1 MLLPV
6 TMAVHTTTSSSHP
19 LLFLYRGTANPSPA
33 VISLPSSLRGVS
45 LRSRATAA
53 PPAETL
59 SDDGIPDA
67 PPVRDYTD
75 IAVCF
80 RARRFQNM

>member
-1 MLLPV
+1 MFLPV
-6 TMAVHTTTSSSHP
+6 TMAVHTTTTSSHP

-33 VISLPSSLRGVS
+33 VLSLPSSLRGVS

-53 PPAETL
+53 PPAESL